1 MRKSI
6 LILVTIVALLGS
18 VAGCRKAPVNGDLD
32 GQWQVMKID
41 YKDSIDVVPEQVY
54 YCFFL
59 HTVNLSRVGG
69 GIVGGNMQ
77 YDEGGKTLRLQFP
90 YNDGKSLNIWGMDA
104 SETVFSIKE
113 LTGKC
118 LVIESN
124 IALIELRK
132 F

>member
-90 YNDGKSLNIWGMDA
+90 YNDGKSLNLWGMDA

-113 LTGKC
+113 LTGKR